1 MEDLNKT
8 SEIPEELELK
18 LPNEKRNHTRK
29 SFITAVDFV
38 CQGRAY
44 SEFAKDISANGLYIQ
59 TSGSFSVG
67 QEVALTFPFPDTQK
81 HIKITGC
88 IARVTDTGIGVQFDM
103 GRFLD
108 QLSSKS
114 KYQFTIQRV
123 DCFVHNG
130 D

>member
-8 SEIPEELELK
+8 TEIPEELELK
-18 LPNEKRNHTRK
+18 LPNERRDHTRK
-29 SFITAVDFV
+29 SFITSVDFV

-44 SEFAKDISANGLYIQ
+44 RGFTQDLSVNGLYIQ

-67 QEVALTFPFPDTQK
+67 QELALTFPFPDTQK

-103 GRFLD
+103 GSFLD

-114 KYQFTIQRV
+114 TLKIL
-123 DCFVHNG
+123 
-130 D
+130 

>member
-8 SEIPEELELK
+8 SEIPDELELK
-18 LPNEKRNHTRK
+18 LPNERREYTRK

-38 CQGRAY
+38 CRGRAY
-44 SEFAKDISANGLYIQ
+44 RGFTQDLSVNGLYIQ
-59 TSGSFSVG
+59 TSGAFSVG
-67 QEVALTFPFPDTQK
+67 QEVTLTFQFPGTQE

-114 KYQFTIQRV
+114 ALKIL
-123 DCFVHNG
+123 
-130 D
+130 